1 MLRFGIGQMNRIC
14 ATVLAC
20 LGPTMALAG
29 GIEFFE
35 GGFKEALARAEAE
48 DKHVFVDVYT
58 TWCGPCKVMDAV
70 VFPRDDVGEHY
81 NANFINVKLD
91 AEDESIDG
99 PAISERY
106 DVGAYPTYLYLNPD
120 GSVVGRALG
129 ALPASLFVQVAEQL
143 TGGLDSGF
151 AELEARY
158 EQGERDPEFVQAYLW
173 DAQVELALF
182 EGDVMQR
189 YQRKTALE
197 NAADEYFSSRDFSEL
212 INPRDFALIAC
223 YKEKK
228 PRGDALVEYVI
239 DNYDA
244 FLDVAAE
251 IALARLVLE
260 INFYAAQGAAQQ
272 GDEQYLAYL
281 GDLSGALKRAA
292 DYIAEHEPDS
302 ELLYDSMAPQ
312 FRGEFLAAAGHWDDL
327 LAYIEETLAQSG
339 SDRVRALRMASHWLG
354 RSPEPH
360 HKALLLAYTREAY
373 ELAPD
378 DWSTAFSYSI
388 QLIAADQTEQA
399 RGILQAALDGLEGRE
414 GVANFRELLRGQ
426 LDRIAE

>member
-1 MLRFGIGQMNRIC
+1 MSRFGNSLVKR
-14 ATVLAC
+14 ALLPVLVF
-20 LGPTMALAG
+20 LGPPLAFAG

-35 GGFKEALARAEAE
+35 GSFDEALARAEAE
-48 DKHVFVDVYT
+48 DKHVFVDVYA

-91 AEDESIDG
+91 AEDEAING

-151 AELEARY
+151 AGLEARY
-158 EQGERDPEFVQAYLW
+158 EQGERDPDFVQAYLW

-182 EGDVMQR
+182 EGDIMQR
-189 YQRKTALE
+189 HQHKSALDK
-197 NAADEYFSSRDFSEL
+197 AADEYFSARDFSEL
-212 INPRDFALIAC
+212 LNPRDFALIAC

-244 FLDVAAE
+244 FLGVAPE
-251 IALARLVLE
+251 IALARLLLE

-281 GDLSGALKRAA
+281 GDLSGSLKRAA
-292 DYIAEHEPDS
+292 DYISGIEPDS
-302 ELLYDSMAPQ
+302 ELLHDALAPRLQ
-312 FRGEFLAAAGHWDDL
+312 GEYLAAAGRWDDL
-327 LAYIEETLAQSG
+327 LAYLDESLAHADA
-339 SDRVRALRMASHWLG
+339 DRAGDLRMASRLLG
-354 RSPEPH
+354 RSPEPE
-360 HKALLLAYTREAY
+360 HKALVLKYAREAY

-378 DWSTAFSYSI
+378 NWGGVFSYSSH
-388 QLIAADQTEQA
+388 LIAAGETAQA
-399 RGILQAALDGLEGRE
+399 RRILQAALDSLEGRD